1 MISLDIDDGSLLR
14 NRYDLLLQL
23 KEHYPELKVSLF
35 YIPYDYEAEMTQL
48 SLQRKNKLKLL
59 KENLDWIELI
69 PHGLMH
75 IPNEFEKADRKAME
89 LSLQA
94 IDEAFKKDDLPYVK
108 GFKPPFWLW
117 NQEVVDVLDENGWWG
132 AVDKNNPK
140 MIKTKKYYE
149 YTHSIYKPIPESGD
163 ISLHSH
169 MTPPS
174 LNDIGS
180 CFVNLMK
187 IPHNQEWCFASE
199 RVCEKK

>member
-1 MISLDIDDGSLLR
+1 MISLDIDDGSILR

-48 SLQRKNKLKLL
+48 SLQRKAKLKLL
-59 KENLDWIELI
+59 KDNLDWIELI
-69 PHGLMH
+69 PHGVMH
-75 IPNEFEKADRKAME
+75 IPSEFEKADRKAAE

-94 IDEAFKKDDLPYVK
+94 IDEAFRHDDLPYVK
-108 GFKPPFWLW
+108 GFKAPFWLW

-140 MIKTKKYYE
+140 MLKTKKVYT
-149 YTHSIYKPIPESGD
+149 YTHSIYEPIPQESD
-163 ISLHSH
+163 IALHGH
-169 MTPPS
+169 MSPPS
-174 LNDIGS
+174 QNDIGA

-187 IPHNQEWCFASE
+187 IPHGQKWCFASE